1 MNTTACIIIMLV
13 CLIGSAFFSATE
25 TAFSTMNRT
34 RIRAMSEDGNSR
46 AALALSLSGNYDKL
60 ISTLLIGNNIVNIAL
75 ASLGT
80 VVFVHI
86 YGDTGASISTAVC
99 TVIVLVFGEV
109 SPKSMA
115 KDSPESFAILA
126 APLVKVLIWFFTP
139 VNWLFTQ
146 WKKLLSKL
154 FKSRQEQKMS
164 QAELLMFVDEVQA
177 DGSIDQSE
185 GELLRSAIEFTDI
198 RAIDILTHRV
208 DIEAVSLDADNSE
221 IARIFSESKFSRLL
235 VYDRSIDNIVGVIH
249 QKDFYIG
256 TGITSKALAD
266 IMTPPIA
273 VPKSCKISQLLK
285 MLQKNKSH
293 VAVILDEYGGTLGI
307 VTMEDIL
314 EELVG
319 DIWDEHDEIVEAF
332 HKIKENSYIVDANID
347 FDDFARF
354 FGIECDNREAYTVSA
369 WVSMLFDTLPKQGD
383 QTVYED
389 LQIKVLSTQFH
400 RINQIEV
407 KRLDASPRDVNS

>member
-1 MNTTACIIIMLV
+1 MNTTAYIIIMLV
-13 CLIGSAFFSATE
+13 CLTGSAFFSATE

-34 RIRAMSEDGNSR
+34 RLRAMSEDGNSR
-46 AALALSLSGNYDKL
+46 AALALSLSANYDKL

-75 ASLGT
+75 ASIGT

-86 YGDTGASISTAVC
+86 YGDSGASISTAVC
-99 TVIVLVFGEV
+99 TVVVLVFGEI

-115 KDSPESFAILA
+115 KDSPESFAILTV
-126 APLVKVLIWFFTP
+126 PFVKVFVWLFTP
-139 VNWLFTQ
+139 LNWLFTQ

-164 QAELLMFVDEVQA
+164 QTELLMFVDEVQA
-177 DGSIDQSE
+177 DGSIDQNE

-198 RAIDILTHRV
+198 RASDILTHRV
-208 DIEAVSLDADNSE
+208 DIEAVGLDVDNNE
-221 IARIFSESKFSRLL
+221 IARVFSESKFSRLL

-256 TGITSKALAD
+256 TGITKKPLAE
-266 IMTPPIA
+266 IMTPPLV

-332 HKIKENSYIVDANID
+332 QKTRENSYIVDANMD
-347 FDDFARF
+347 FDDFAQF
-354 FGIECDNREAYTVSA
+354 FGIECDSSEACTVSA
-369 WVSMLFDTLPKQGD
+369 WVSMLFDTPPKQGD
-383 QTVYED
+383 QTDHGD
-389 LQIKVLSTQFH
+389 LRIKVLSTQFH

-407 KRLDASPRDVNS
+407 KKTDASIPSPDV